1 MRVGRFELEGPL
13 RKLRA
18 WASLVAQRVKNP
30 LIMQESW
37 IQFLD
42 REDPLEKGHGN
53 PLQYSC
59 LENPTDRGA
68 WQATVH
74 GVAKSGTRP
83 SSFPFHFIFMDWT
96 RAVIGG
102 LTARSNKVSS
112 SVSQPGSR
120 ERFLQPHLLEP
131 SRLGGAVGSLQ
142 ASLEEELQSLTVN
155 PHPGGV
161 RSGGAHPT
169 GVARPGSFSAV
180 K

>member
-1 MRVGRFELEGPL
+1 MGRFELEGPL

-37 IQFLD
+37 VQFLD

-96 RAVIGG
+96 RAGIGG

-120 ERFLQPHLLEP
+120 ERFCSRTSWSPPGWAGQWGP
-131 SRLGGAVGSLQ
+131 SRHLWRRSYR
-142 ASLEEELQSLTVN
+142 AS
-155 PHPGGV
+155 P
-161 RSGGAHPT
+161 
-169 GVARPGSFSAV
+169 
-180 K
+180 